1 MRLESISTSSSKERE
16 NEIDELT
23 YHNACAKGNLSV
35 VKVYLAQ
42 QEFDI
47 NTRDDTGCPG
57 FHEACHHGRLNVVQF
72 LLQQEFDMNISDE
85 DGFTGFHEACH
96 NGILNVV
103 QFLLEQEF
111 DRNISDNEGTTGFH
125 FACSHGKLN
134 LVKFLLQEGFDM
146 NVGRNDGST
155 GFHDACSYGQLNM
168 VKFLLQQEFDMNIG
182 DENGYTR
189 CHTAC
194 YHGKLNVVQFLL
206 EQGFKDI
213 NKVARGGKTGL
224 EMLFDEELHL
234 SEDERF
240 IPCILFLIQS
250 GAQLNENY
258 LSEELTFAIK
268 NRIIEITVVKKTI
281 FENWTGS
288 IAQAIADFTM
298 GTITSTS
305 SQNLAQFLDLHT
317 VQTTHGW
324 CSFL

>member
-1 MRLESISTSSSKERE
+1 
-16 NEIDELT
+16 
-23 YHNACAKGNLSV
+23 V
-35 VKVYLAQ
+35 VKVCLAQ
-42 QEFDI
+42 QGFDI
-47 NTRDDTGCPG
+47 NISHDCGWTG
-57 FHEACHHGRLNVVQF
+57 FHFACCNGKLNVVQF
-72 LLQQEFDMNISDE
+72 LLQQEFDMNIGDE
-85 DGFTGFHEACH
+85 GGVTGFHGACH
-96 NGILNVV
+96 YGKLNVV

-111 DRNISDNEGTTGFH
+111 DMNISDNEGTTGFH

-213 NKVARGGKTGL
+213 NKVVMGGKTGL

-240 IPCILFLIQS
+240 IPCILFLIES
-250 GAQLNENY
+250 GEQLNENY
-258 LSEELTFAIK
+258 VFEGLIFAIQ

-281 FENWTGS
+281 FENWTGR
-288 IAQAIADFTM
+288 IAQAITDFTM
-298 GTITSTS
+298 GIITSTS
-305 SQNLAQFLDLHT
+305 SQNLSQFLDSHT